1 MNNIKKITA
10 CEILDSRGYP
20 TIEATLELEAG
31 CTVTTSIPSGT
42 SLSKFEAVELRDSN
56 AERFGGKGVAQ
67 AVYYINNLIGPKLI
81 GISPL
86 KQAEIDDWLI
96 KADGTKNKSKLGA
109 NTILTISQLV
119 AKAGALA
126 SKVPLY
132 RYLNTYFANKSQ
144 TKIAIEKIS
153 TPIFSLING
162 GKHANNNLDFQEFEI
177 IPSSSFS
184 FSESLQIVSEIFYE
198 LKEVLIFRGANISVG
213 EEGGFTPNFATNL
226 DGLEILKET
235 VNRKKLKLGMDVFLG
250 LDIAA
255 SHFYQHERYLLRE
268 KPQAMRL
275 NDYLNFIDKIINT
288 YSLLILEDPIS
299 EDDWEGWKNLFQ
311 KIKKE
316 IYLVGDDFIGSN
328 KDRLLRAVKEK
339 ACSSVVIKPN
349 QIGTITETLEIADLA
364 QKNDLSIIISHRSSE
379 TNDDFIADLSVALQ
393 ADFVK
398 FGAPS
403 RGERVAKYNR
413 LWAIERQEK
422 LG

>member
-1 MNNIKKITA
+1 MASIKKITA
-10 CEILDSRGYP
+10 YEILDSRGYP
-20 TIEATLELEAG
+20 TIEASLELDRG
-31 CTVTTSIPSGT
+31 CTVVTSIPSGT
-42 SLSKFEAVELRDSN
+42 SLSKYEASELRDNNS
-56 AERFGGKGVAQ
+56 ERFNGKGVSQ
-67 AVYYINNLIGPKLI
+67 AVHYINELIGPKI
-81 GISPL
+81 VGVSPL
-86 KQAEIDDWLI
+86 KQTEIDNWLI
-96 KADGTKNKSKLGA
+96 KADGTKDKSKLGA
-109 NTILTISQLV
+109 NTILAISQLV

-126 SKVPLY
+126 SEIPLY
-132 RYLNTYFANKSQ
+132 RYLNTIFEKKTQS
-144 TKIAIEKIS
+144 KVSIDKIS

-162 GKHANNNLDFQEFEI
+162 GKHANNNLDFQEFEVV
-177 IPSSSFS
+177 PSSSFS
-184 FSESLQIVSEIFYE
+184 FSKSLQLVSEIFYE

-235 VNRKKLKLGMDVFLG
+235 FNRKKLKLGMDVFLG

-255 SHFYQHERYLLRE
+255 SHFYHHERYLLRE
-268 KPQAMRL
+268 KTQPMRL
-275 NDYLNFIDKIINT
+275 NDYLNFIDKITTT
-288 YSLLILEDPIS
+288 YSLLVLEDPLS
-299 EDDWEGWKNLFQ
+299 EDDWEGWKNLYE
-311 KIKKE
+311 KIRKE

-328 KDRLLRAVKEK
+328 KERLIRAIKEK
-339 ACSSVVIKPN
+339 TCSSIVIKPN

-364 QKNDLSIIISHRSSE
+364 KKNDFSIIISHRSSE

-422 LG
+422 LS